1 MQYVSPSLPLTKKRF
16 ARLTLALLIAAS
28 AAPAFAEDSIYL
40 SSFEADEVPP
50 AAAWSFDNVTT
61 SSLDQIFDSD
71 YRIDATFVDFNNDG
85 CYDVFVFGHADP
97 ATSRLWV
104 NRCDGSNTFAYAA
117 NDSVHYYIANPD
129 TPMGSGWMTLLDVN
143 GDGRQDFWLR
153 HANILAARYING
165 TAPGAHAPV
174 FADKEDGC
182 DDFCVFGD
190 LTGEGILD
198 VIRND
203 RRVERITD
211 RQLLMPAA
219 GTPGRR
225 IVGDVNGDGWPD
237 LVEPEA
243 GGYWQNDHGALS
255 WQSQPVLHANFEPM
269 VLADLDNSGS
279 LDLVTLEGDDNSG
292 QGHYNIYR
300 NNGFGNFS
308 DATQGSGLDNLYF
321 EPWFSSYG
329 NIVAGDFDNDGLL
342 DLLVAGAGYAPSVV
356 LLHNLGNLRFERVN
370 VDLGE
375 AGGGS
380 ESFKSRAALAD
391 FDGDGRLDVVKTQNN
406 TNIGLWRNTTA
417 TGGAHWMK
425 ARVRGPNLNTD
436 GLGADLKWYRPG
448 TSSLIAHTSV
458 EANAQHA
465 QTWVHTGLGSNAS
478 ADLVVRFPHDGATY
492 TFANV
497 AADQEVV
504 VYPNGCLVQHWTPG
518 SGWPLTAPAGCPN

>member
-1 MQYVSPSLPLTKKRF
+1 MQYVSPSLPLTKRF
-16 ARLTLALLIAAS
+16 ARLTLALLITAA

-165 TAPGAHAPV
+165 TAAGAHMPV
-174 FADKEDGC
+174 FAEKQDGC

-190 LTGEGILD
+190 ITGEGVLD
-198 VIRND
+198 VIRAD

-211 RQLLMPAA
+211 RKVLLPAA

-255 WQSQPVLHANFEPM
+255 WQSRPVLHANFEPM
-269 VLADLDNSGS
+269 ALADLDNSGS
-279 LDLVTLEGDDNSG
+279 LDLITLEGDDNSG
-292 QGHYNIYR
+292 QGHYNLYR
-300 NNGFGNFS
+300 NDGQGNFT

-497 AADQEVV
+497 AADQEVI